1 MVVIVVVV
9 VVGTKVYIAAAIAAA
24 VGVVVDEAEVRVGFF
39 LLLATDTKECRY
51 PVIIWPRI
59 SPF

>member
-9 VVGTKVYIAAAIAAA
+9 VGMKVYVAAAIPAA
-24 VGVVVDEAEVRVGFF
+24 VGVVVEAEVRVGFF

>member
-1 MVVIVVVV
+1 MVVIIV
-9 VVGTKVYIAAAIAAA
+9 VVGMKVYVAAAIAAA
-24 VGVVVDEAEVRVGFF
+24 LVVYEAEVRVGFF
-39 LLLATDTKECRY
+39 LLLATDTKEYRY

>member
-9 VVGTKVYIAAAIAAA
+9 VGMKVYVAGAIPAA
-24 VGVVVDEAEVRVGFF
+24 VGVVVEAEVRVGFF